1 MGADFAEAVALGGGG
16 GSARGLAAVGAAQ
29 RHTRGDKGL
38 PPWGSA
44 LLFCCPLQVFLP
56 LPSLLLASLLWSPEL
71 VPGSQLTGQHPP
83 WGPET
88 SPEAPA
94 PLLSAWGS

>member
-1 MGADFAEAVALGGGG
+1 MGVAPGGLVAVRAT
-16 GSARGLAAVGAAQ
+16 Q
-29 RHTRGDKGL
+29 RHTRGDKGF

-44 LLFCCPLQVFLP
+44 PLFCYPLLVFLP

-71 VPGSQLTGQHPP
+71 VPVSQSAEQHPP
-83 WGPET
+83 RGPET
-88 SPEAPA
+88 SPDALA